1 VTALF
6 VIRPRA
12 ATSLL
17 GIAQFLV
24 FSREYATASND
35 SIMNVLLL
43 GSGGREHAIAIA
55 LAKSPLLDT
64 LFVAPGN
71 PGMMALART
80 MALDLNDHSAVAA
93 FCKANLIDLV
103 VIGPEAPLV
112 AGIVD
117 ELTAAGIKAFGPSKA
132 AARLEGSKIFAKDF
146 CARFKIPTAAYARFA
161 DAVSA
166 TDYVRE
172 KGAPIV
178 IKADGLAAGKGV
190 TVAASIAE
198 AEAAIDRMFAGE
210 FGAAGQ
216 TILVEDFLDG
226 EEVSFFALCDGAR
239 AMEFASAQDHKRVG
253 EGERGPNTGGMGAYS
268 PAPVMDAGMR
278 ERVMRT
284 IVAPTLKGM
293 AAMGAPFK
301 GVLFAGLM
309 ICSDGPRLIEYN
321 VRFGDPETQ
330 AMLPRLEE
338 DLLAL
343 LLACVEE
350 RLPERP
356 ARLSARTALSVVL
369 AAKGYPGAPVMGSE
383 IHGVERAAA
392 MPFVSITHAG
402 TKRQGQ
408 RLVADGGRVLTVTG
422 VGADAAE
429 AGARAYAA
437 IDMIDWP
444 GGFYRRDIGWR
455 ALQPEASPSS

>member
-1 VTALF
+1 M
-6 VIRPRA
+6 R
-12 ATSLL
+12 
-17 GIAQFLV
+17 
-24 FSREYATASND
+24 
-35 SIMNVLLL
+35 VLLL
-43 GSGGREHAIAIA
+43 GSGGREHALAIA
-55 LAKSPLLDT
+55 LAKSPLLEA

-71 PGMMALART
+71 PGMAALARPV
-80 MALDLNDHSAVAA
+80 ALNIMDHPAVVA
-93 FCKANLIDLV
+93 FCKANSIDFV
-103 VIGPEAPLV
+103 VVGPEAPLV
-112 AGIVD
+112 GGIVD
-117 ELTAAGIKAFGPSKA
+117 DLAAAGIRAFGPSKA
-132 AARLEGSKIFAKDF
+132 AARLEGSKDFAKEF
-146 CARFKIPTAAYARFA
+146 CVLHKIPTAPYARFT

-166 TDYVRE
+166 KAFLRE

-178 IKADGLAAGKGV
+178 VKADGLAAGKGV
-190 TVAASIAE
+190 TVAAHIEE
-198 AEAAIDRMFAGE
+198 AEAALDRMFAGE

-216 TILVEDFLDG
+216 TILLEDFLDG
-226 EEVSFFALCDGAR
+226 EEVSFFALCDGAG

-268 PAPVMDAGMR
+268 PAPVMNARMC

-309 ICSDGPRLIEYN
+309 MCPEGPRLIEYN

-330 AMLPRLEE
+330 AMLPRLDE

-356 ARLSARTALSVVL
+356 ARLSAKTALSVVL
-369 AAKGYPGAPVMGSE
+369 AAKGYPGAPVRGSE
-383 IHGVERAAA
+383 IHGIERAGA

-402 TKRQGQ
+402 TKRERQ
-408 RLVADGGRVLTVTG
+408 RLIADGGRVLNVTG
-422 VGADAAE
+422 VGADVAE
-429 AGARAYAA
+429 ARAHAYAA

-455 ALQPEASPSS
+455 ALAHDPAELDRSEPGSAGS

>member
-1 VTALF
+1 
-6 VIRPRA
+6 
-12 ATSLL
+12 
-17 GIAQFLV
+17 
-24 FSREYATASND
+24 
-35 SIMNVLLL
+35 MNVLLV

-55 LAKSPLLDT
+55 LAKSPLLET

-71 PGMMALART
+71 TGTDSIAR
-80 MALDLNDHSAVAA
+80 AVKLDIKDHQAVAA
-93 FCKANLIDLV
+93 FCQVNHIDLV
-103 VIGPEAPLV
+103 VVGPEAPLV

-117 ELTAAGIKAFGPSKA
+117 ELTAAGIRAFGPSKA
-132 AARLEGSKIFAKDF
+132 AARLEGSKTFAKDF
-146 CARFKIPTAAYARFA
+146 CARFKIPTAAYACFA
-161 DAVSA
+161 GAVSA
-166 TDYVRE
+166 KAYLRGKSV
-172 KGAPIV
+172 PIV

-190 TVAASIAE
+190 TVAASIEE
-198 AEAAIDRMFAGE
+198 AETAIGRMLSGE
-210 FGAAGQ
+210 FGAAGRK
-216 TILVEDFLDG
+216 IVVEEFLDG
-226 EEVSFFALCDGAR
+226 KEVSFFALCDGAR
-239 AMEFASAQDHKRVG
+239 AVEFASAQDHKRVG

-268 PAPVMDAGMR
+268 PAPVMDARMR

-309 ICSDGPRLIEYN
+309 ICADGPRLIEYN

-356 ARLSARTALSVVL
+356 ARLSAKTALCVVL
-369 AAKGYPGAPVMGSE
+369 AAKGYPGAPVRGSE
-383 IHGVERAAA
+383 IRGIERAAA

-402 TKRQGQ
+402 TKREGQ
-408 RLVADGGRVLTVTG
+408 RLIADGGRVLNVTG
-422 VGADAAE
+422 VGADVAE
-429 AGARAYAA
+429 ARARAYAA
-437 IDMIDWP
+437 IDVIDWP
-444 GGFYRRDIGWR
+444 GGFHRRDIGWR
-455 ALQPEASPSS
+455 AVARA

>member
-1 VTALF
+1 
-6 VIRPRA
+6 
-12 ATSLL
+12 
-17 GIAQFLV
+17 
-24 FSREYATASND
+24 
-35 SIMNVLLL
+35 MNVLLL

-55 LAKSPLLDT
+55 LAKSPLLET

-71 PGMMALART
+71 PGTDSIAR
-80 MALDLNDHSAVAA
+80 APPLDAADHPSIIA
-93 FCKANLIDLV
+93 FCKANRIDLV
-103 VIGPEAPLV
+103 VVGPEAPLV

-117 ELTAAGIKAFGPSKA
+117 DLTAAGIKAFGPGKA

-146 CARFKIPTAAYARFA
+146 CARFKIPTATYAHFG
-161 DAVSA
+161 DAVFA
-166 TDYVRE
+166 KAYVRE

-190 TVAASIAE
+190 TVAMSLEE
-198 AEAAIDRMFAGE
+198 AEAAINGMFSGE

-226 EEVSFFALCDGAR
+226 EEVSFFALCDGAH
-239 AMEFASAQDHKRVG
+239 AVEFASAQDHKRVG

-268 PAPVMDAGMR
+268 PAPVMDARLR
-278 ERVMRT
+278 ERVMRL
-284 IVAPTLKGM
+284 IVAPTLNGM

-309 ICSDGPRLIEYN
+309 ICADGPRLIEYN

-330 AMLPRLEE
+330 AILPRLEE

-356 ARLSARTALSVVL
+356 IRLSAKTALSVVL
-369 AAKGYPGAPVMGSE
+369 AAKGYPGAPVQGSE
-383 IHGVERAAA
+383 ILGIERAGT
-392 MPFVSITHAG
+392 MPFVAITHAG
-402 TKRQGQ
+402 TKREGQ
-408 RLVADGGRVLTVTG
+408 RLIAGGGRVLNVTG
-422 VGADAAE
+422 IGADVAE
-429 AGARAYAA
+429 ARARAYAA
-437 IDMIDWP
+437 IDVIDWP

-455 ALQPEASPSS
+455 ALARDPIGLDLSTPGSTGFSEKSRL

>member
-1 VTALF
+1 
-6 VIRPRA
+6 
-12 ATSLL
+12 
-17 GIAQFLV
+17 
-24 FSREYATASND
+24 
-35 SIMNVLLL
+35 MNVLLL

-55 LAKSPLLDT
+55 LAKSPLLAT
-64 LFVAPGN
+64 LFAAPGN
-71 PGMMALART
+71 PGMASIARAV
-80 MALDLNDHSAVAA
+80 ALDIKDPPAVAG
-93 FCKANLIDLV
+93 FCKANRIDLV

-117 ELTAAGIKAFGPSKA
+117 GLTAAGIKAFGPSKS

-146 CARFKIPTAAYARFA
+146 CVRHKIPTAPYARFA
-161 DAVSA
+161 DALSA
-166 TDYVRE
+166 KVYVRE

-178 IKADGLAAGKGV
+178 VKADGLAAGKGV
-190 TVAASIAE
+190 TVAASIEE
-198 AEAAIDRMFAGE
+198 AEAAIDRMFSGE
-210 FGAAGQ
+210 FGEAGQ
-216 TILVEDFLDG
+216 NILVEDFLDG
-226 EEVSFFALCDGAR
+226 EEVSFFALCDGER

-268 PAPVMDAGMR
+268 PAPVMDARMR

-284 IVAPTLKGM
+284 IVAPTLNGM
-293 AAMGAPFK
+293 AAMGAPYK

-309 ICSDGPRLIEYN
+309 IGADGPRLIEYN

-343 LLACVEE
+343 FLACVED

-369 AAKGYPGAPVMGSE
+369 AAKGYPGAPARGSE
-383 IHGVERAAA
+383 IHGIERAEA

-402 TKRQGQ
+402 TKRQGR
-408 RLVADGGRVLTVTG
+408 RLIADGGRVLNVTG
-422 VGADAAE
+422 IGADVAE
-429 AGARAYAA
+429 AHARAYAA
-437 IDMIDWP
+437 IDVIDWP

-455 ALQPEASPSS
+455 AFACDPVQWSGPIEPNHVW

>member
-1 VTALF
+1 
-6 VIRPRA
+6 
-12 ATSLL
+12 
-17 GIAQFLV
+17 
-24 FSREYATASND
+24 
-35 SIMNVLLL
+35 MNVLLL

-55 LAKSPLLDT
+55 LAKSPLLET

-71 PGMMALART
+71 PGMTALARAV
-80 MALDLNDHSAVAA
+80 ALDTKDDPAVAS
-93 FCKANLIDLV
+93 FCKANRIDLV
-103 VIGPEAPLV
+103 VVGPEAPLV

-117 ELTAAGIKAFGPSKA
+117 ALTAEGIKAFGPSKA
-132 AARLEGSKIFAKDF
+132 AARLEGSKTFAKDF
-146 CARFKIPTAAYARFA
+146 CVRHEIPTAAYARFA
-161 DAVSA
+161 DALPA
-166 TDYVRE
+166 KAYLRD

-190 TVAASIAE
+190 IVAASIEE
-198 AEAAIDRMFAGE
+198 AVSAIDRIFSGE

-216 TILVEDFLDG
+216 NILVEDFLDG

-268 PAPVMDAGMR
+268 PAPIMDARMR
-278 ERVMRT
+278 ERIMRT
-284 IVAPTLKGM
+284 IVVPTLNGM

-309 ICSDGPRLIEYN
+309 ICADGPRVIEYN

-356 ARLSARTALSVVL
+356 ARLSAKTALSVVL
-369 AAKGYPGAPVMGSE
+369 AAKGYPGAPVRGSE
-383 IHGVERAAA
+383 IHGIERAGA

-402 TKRQGQ
+402 TKREGQ
-408 RLVADGGRVLTVTG
+408 QLLADGGRVLNVTG
-422 VGADAAE
+422 VGADVAE
-429 AGARAYAA
+429 ARARAYAA
-437 IDMIDWP
+437 IDVIDWP

-455 ALQPEASPSS
+455 AFPRDPIQLDRSTSGSTGS

>member
-1 VTALF
+1 
-6 VIRPRA
+6 
-12 ATSLL
+12 
-17 GIAQFLV
+17 
-24 FSREYATASND
+24 
-35 SIMNVLLL
+35 MNVLLL

-55 LAKSPLLDT
+55 LTKSPLLET

-71 PGMMALART
+71 PGMAALARHV
-80 MALDLNDHSAVAA
+80 ALDLKDHSSIIA
-93 FCKANLIDLV
+93 FCKANHIDLAV
-103 VIGPEAPLV
+103 VGPEAPLV

-117 ELTAAGIKAFGPSKA
+117 GLTAAGIKAFGPSKA

-146 CARFKIPTAAYARFA
+146 CVRHKIPTAAYARFA
-161 DAVSA
+161 DAASA
-166 TDYVRE
+166 KAYVGA

-178 IKADGLAAGKGV
+178 VKADGLAAGKGV
-190 TVAASIAE
+190 TVAASIEE
-198 AEAAIDRMFAGE
+198 AEAAIDRMFSGE
-210 FGAAGQ
+210 FGEAGQ

-239 AMEFASAQDHKRVG
+239 AMELASAQDHKRVG
-253 EGERGPNTGGMGAYS
+253 EGERGRNTGGMGAYS
-268 PAPVMDAGMR
+268 PAPVMDARMR

-309 ICSDGPRLIEYN
+309 ICADGPRLIEYN

-356 ARLSARTALSVVL
+356 VRLSAKTALSVVL
-369 AAKGYPGAPVMGSE
+369 AAKGYPGAPVRGSE
-383 IHGVERAAA
+383 IHGIERAET

-402 TKRQGQ
+402 TKREGQ
-408 RLVADGGRVLTVTG
+408 KLVADGGRVLNVTG
-422 VGADAAE
+422 LGADVADAR
-429 AGARAYAA
+429 ARAYAA
-437 IDMIDWP
+437 IDVIDWP

-455 ALQPEASPSS
+455 ALA

>member
-1 VTALF
+1 
-6 VIRPRA
+6 
-12 ATSLL
+12 
-17 GIAQFLV
+17 
-24 FSREYATASND
+24 
-35 SIMNVLLL
+35 MKVLLL
-43 GSGGREHAIAIA
+43 GSGGREHALAIA
-55 LAKSPLLDT
+55 LAKSPLLAA

-71 PGMMALART
+71 PGMDSIART
-80 MALDLNDHSAVAA
+80 VPLDITDHPAVAA
-93 FCKANLIDLV
+93 FCKANSIDFV
-103 VIGPEAPLV
+103 VVGPEAPLV

-117 ELTAAGIKAFGPSKA
+117 DLTAAGIRAFGPSKA
-132 AARLEGSKIFAKDF
+132 AARLEGSKDFAKEF
-146 CARFKIPTAAYARFA
+146 CVLHKIPTAPYARFT

-166 TDYVRE
+166 KAYLRE

-178 IKADGLAAGKGV
+178 VKADGLAAGKGV
-190 TVAASIAE
+190 VVAASVEE
-198 AEAAIDRMFAGE
+198 AEAAIGRMFSGE

-216 TILVEDFLDG
+216 TILLEDFLDG
-226 EEVSFFALCDGAR
+226 EEVSFFALCDGAG

-268 PAPVMDAGMR
+268 PAPVMNARMR

-309 ICSDGPRLIEYN
+309 MCPEGPRLIEYN

-330 AMLPRLEE
+330 AMLPRLDE

-356 ARLSARTALSVVL
+356 ARLSARSALSVVL
-369 AAKGYPGAPVMGSE
+369 AAKGYPGAPVRGSE
-383 IHGVERAAA
+383 IRGIERAGA

-408 RLVADGGRVLTVTG
+408 RLIADGGRVLNVTG
-422 VGADAAE
+422 VGADVAE
-429 AGARAYAA
+429 ARARAYAA
-437 IDMIDWP
+437 IDVIDWP
-444 GGFYRRDIGWR
+444 GGFFRRDIGWR
-455 ALQPEASPSS
+455 ALARDPAELDRSAPGSAGF

>member
-1 VTALF
+1 
-6 VIRPRA
+6 
-12 ATSLL
+12 
-17 GIAQFLV
+17 
-24 FSREYATASND
+24 
-35 SIMNVLLL
+35 MNVLLL
-43 GSGGREHAIAIA
+43 GSGGREHAIAIG
-55 LAKSPLLDT
+55 LAKSPLLKT

-71 PGMMALART
+71 PGTDSVAR
-80 MALDLNDHSAVAA
+80 AAPLDPNDHPPIIA
-93 FCKANLIDLV
+93 FCKANDIDLV

-132 AARLEGSKIFAKDF
+132 AAWLEGSKTFAKDF
-146 CARFKIPTAAYARFA
+146 CRCHNIPCAAYACFT
-161 DAVSA
+161 DAASA
-166 TDYVRE
+166 KNYVRG

-178 IKADGLAAGKGV
+178 VKADGLAAGKGV
-190 TVAASIAE
+190 TVAMSLEE
-198 AEAAIDRMFAGE
+198 AEAAINGMFSGE

-216 TILVEDFLDG
+216 KIVVEEFLDG

-239 AMEFASAQDHKRVG
+239 GVEFASAQDHKRVG

-268 PAPVMDAGMR
+268 PAPVMGARLR
-278 ERVMRT
+278 ERVMQT
-284 IVAPTLKGM
+284 IVTPTLEGM

-301 GVLFAGLM
+301 GALFAGLM
-309 ICSDGPRLIEYN
+309 ICPDGPRLIEYN

-356 ARLSARTALSVVL
+356 VRLSAKTALSIVL
-369 AAKGYPGAPVMGSE
+369 AAKGYPDAPVRGSE
-383 IHGVERAAA
+383 IRGIERAGA

-402 TKRQGQ
+402 TKREGQ
-408 RLVADGGRVLTVTG
+408 RLIADGGRVLNVTG
-422 VGADAAE
+422 VGADVAE
-429 AGARAYAA
+429 ARARAYAA

-444 GGFYRRDIGWR
+444 GGFHRRDIGWR
-455 ALQPEASPSS
+455 AFTRDPLQLGRITRGPT

>member
-1 VTALF
+1 
-6 VIRPRA
+6 
-12 ATSLL
+12 
-17 GIAQFLV
+17 
-24 FSREYATASND
+24 
-35 SIMNVLLL
+35 MNVLLL

-55 LAKSPLLDT
+55 LAKSPLLET

-71 PGMMALART
+71 PGMAALARHVG
-80 MALDLNDHSAVAA
+80 LDLNDHSSIIA
-93 FCKANLIDLV
+93 FCKANHIDLV
-103 VIGPEAPLV
+103 VVGPEAPLV

-117 ELTAAGIKAFGPSKA
+117 DLTAEGINAFGPSKA

-146 CARFKIPTAAYARFA
+146 CARYKIPTAAYARFA
-161 DAVSA
+161 GAASA
-166 TDYVRE
+166 KAYVGA

-178 IKADGLAAGKGV
+178 VKADGLAAGKGV
-190 TVAASIAE
+190 IVAASVEE
-198 AEAAIDRMFAGE
+198 AEAAVDRMFSGE

-216 TILVEDFLDG
+216 TILIEDFLDG

-268 PAPVMDAGMR
+268 PAPVMDARMR

-284 IVAPTLKGM
+284 IVAPTLNGM
-293 AAMGAPFK
+293 ALMGAPFK

-309 ICSDGPRLIEYN
+309 ICADGPRLIEYN

-343 LLACVEE
+343 LLACVEG
-350 RLPERP
+350 RLPERA
-356 ARLSARTALSVVL
+356 ARLSAKTALSVVL
-369 AAKGYPGAPVMGSE
+369 AAKGYPGAPVRGSE
-383 IHGVERAAA
+383 IHGIERAGA
-392 MPFVSITHAG
+392 MPFVAITHAG
-402 TKRQGQ
+402 TKHEGQ
-408 RLVADGGRVLTVTG
+408 KLVADGGRVLTVTG
-422 VGADAAE
+422 VGADVAE
-429 AGARAYAA
+429 ARARAYAA
-437 IDMIDWP
+437 IDVIDWP

-455 ALQPEASPSS
+455 GFARDPIKLDWVMPGRARLNGK

>member
-1 VTALF
+1 
-6 VIRPRA
+6 
-12 ATSLL
+12 
-17 GIAQFLV
+17 
-24 FSREYATASND
+24 
-35 SIMNVLLL
+35 MNVLLL

-55 LAKSPLLDT
+55 LAKSPLLET
-64 LFVAPGN
+64 LVVAPGN
-71 PGMMALART
+71 PGTDSIAR
-80 MALDLNDHSAVAA
+80 AAPLDAADHPAVAV
-93 FCKANLIDLV
+93 FCNANRVDLV
-103 VIGPEAPLV
+103 VVGPEAPLV

-146 CARFKIPTAAYARFA
+146 CRCHNIPCAAYACFA
-161 DAVSA
+161 DAASA
-166 TDYVRE
+166 KYYARE

-190 TVAASIAE
+190 TVAMSLEE
-198 AEAAIDRMFAGE
+198 AEAAIDGMFSGE

-216 TILVEDFLDG
+216 TIVVEDFLDG
-226 EEVSFFALCDGAR
+226 EEVSFFALCDGVR
-239 AMEFASAQDHKRVG
+239 AVEFASAQDHKRVG

-268 PAPVMDAGMR
+268 PAPVMDARMR

-309 ICSDGPRLIEYN
+309 ICADGPRLIEYN

-343 LLACVEE
+343 LLASVEE

-356 ARLSARTALSVVL
+356 VRLSTKTALSVVL
-369 AAKGYPGAPVMGSE
+369 AAKGYPGAPVLGSE
-383 IHGVERAAA
+383 IHGIERAGA

-402 TKRQGQ
+402 TKREGQ
-408 RLVADGGRVLTVTG
+408 RLIAGGGRVLNVTG
-422 VGADAAE
+422 VGADVAE
-429 AGARAYAA
+429 ARSRAYAA
-437 IDMIDWP
+437 IEMIDWP

-455 ALQPEASPSS
+455 AFARDPVQLDRITPGRTRF

>member
-1 VTALF
+1 
-6 VIRPRA
+6 
-12 ATSLL
+12 
-17 GIAQFLV
+17 
-24 FSREYATASND
+24 
-35 SIMNVLLL
+35 MNVLLL

-55 LAKSPLLDT
+55 LAKSPLLET

-71 PGMMALART
+71 PGMASIAR
-80 MALDLNDHSAVAA
+80 AVPLDIKDHPGVAG
-93 FCKANLIDLV
+93 FCKTNRIDLV
-103 VIGPEAPLV
+103 VAGPEAPLV

-117 ELTAAGIKAFGPSKA
+117 ELTAAGIRAFGPSKA

-146 CARFKIPTAAYARFA
+146 CARCKIPAAPYACFA

-166 TDYVRE
+166 RAYVRG

-190 TVAASIAE
+190 TVAASIEE
-198 AEAAIDRMFAGE
+198 AEAAIGRMFSGE
-210 FGAAGQ
+210 FNAAGQ
-216 TILVEDFLDG
+216 NILVEDFLDG

-268 PAPVMDAGMR
+268 PAPVMDARMR
-278 ERVMRT
+278 DRVMHE

-309 ICSDGPRLIEYN
+309 ICADGPRLIEYN

-330 AMLPRLEE
+330 AILPRLEE

-350 RLPERP
+350 RLPERA
-356 ARLSARTALSVVL
+356 ARLSSKTALSVVL
-369 AAKGYPGAPVMGSE
+369 AAKGYPGAPVKGTE
-383 IHGVERAAA
+383 IHGIDRAGA
-392 MPFVSITHAG
+392 MPFVAITHAG

-408 RLVADGGRVLTVTG
+408 QILADGGRVLNVTG
-422 VGADAAE
+422 VGADVADAR
-429 AGARAYAA
+429 ARAYAA
-437 IDMIDWP
+437 IDVIDWP

-455 ALQPEASPSS
+455 ALARDPVQLGRSTPGSTGFSGKSRP

>member
-1 VTALF
+1 
-6 VIRPRA
+6 
-12 ATSLL
+12 
-17 GIAQFLV
+17 
-24 FSREYATASND
+24 
-35 SIMNVLLL
+35 MNVLLL

-55 LAKSPLLDT
+55 LAKSPLLET

-71 PGMMALART
+71 PGVAALART
-80 MALDLNDHSAVAA
+80 VALDLKDHSAIIA
-93 FCKANLIDLV
+93 FCKANHIDLAV
-103 VIGPEAPLV
+103 VGPEAPLV

-117 ELTAAGIKAFGPSKA
+117 GLTAAGIKAFGPRKA
-132 AARLEGSKIFAKDF
+132 AARLEGSKTFAKDF

-161 DAVSA
+161 DAASA
-166 TDYVRE
+166 KTYVGA

-178 IKADGLAAGKGV
+178 VKADGLAAGKGV
-190 TVAASIAE
+190 TLAASIEE
-198 AEAAIDRMFAGE
+198 AEAAIERMFAGE
-210 FGAAGQ
+210 FGEAGQ

-239 AMEFASAQDHKRVG
+239 TMEFASAQDHKRMG

-268 PAPVMDAGMR
+268 PAPVMDARMR
-278 ERVMRT
+278 EHVMRT

-309 ICSDGPRLIEYN
+309 ICADGPRLIEYN

-356 ARLSARTALSVVL
+356 VRLSAKTALSVVL
-369 AAKGYPGAPVMGSE
+369 AAKGYPGAPVRGSE
-383 IHGVERAAA
+383 IHGIERAET

-402 TKRQGQ
+402 TKREGQ
-408 RLVADGGRVLTVTG
+408 KLVADGGRVLNVTG
-422 VGADAAE
+422 LGADVADAR
-429 AGARAYAA
+429 ARAYAA
-437 IDMIDWP
+437 IDVIDWP

-455 ALQPEASPSS
+455 ALA